1 MEWTGD
7 TAHGMDWGHCTW
19 NGWGHCKW
27 IGLTSSPSV
36 EVGQYPED
44 ECGGYS
50 DRVPTLLQHHLI
62 ALNNLGG
69 SVGGWE
75 TVT

>member
-1 MEWTGD
+1 MDWSGD
-7 TAHGMDWGHCTW
+7 TPHGMNWGHCT
-19 NGWGHCKW
+19 W

-50 DRVPTLLQHHLI
+50 DCVPTLLQHHLI

-69 SVGGWE
+69 SVGGKQSHDSH
-75 TVT
+75 VR